1 MISLRTSKWVLS
13 LALMGHLCWAQA
25 IDEQVSSTLAQ
36 ATAQQR
42 VIACIRTL
50 PILVSEAS
58 HAQIQQACQDKYGL
72 EGSYVNA
79 CLVQIRQIYTAEG
92 KSFPTDE
99 WSLRSQ
105 CSAREP
111 IAGIT
116 RQPFD
121 EPKDTVATTAKRSSL
136 IWPMQGEVLTEFRE
150 GALTGLGIV
159 SRSGSPVVAAA
170 DGKVGASVKS
180 SFGFGNKL
188 FVTSPASLIVY
199 GNISKAFVKEGD
211 MVLQGQKIAEISG
224 EKPLFFFA
232 RVFADGKE
240 VIANMLDF
248 LPTR

>member
-1 MISLRTSKWVLS
+1 
-13 LALMGHLCWAQA
+13 MGHLCWAQA
-25 IDEQVSSTLAQ
+25 IGEQVSSTLAQ

-42 VIACIRTL
+42 VIDCIRTL

-58 HAQIQQACQDKYGL
+58 PSQIQQACQDKYGL

-136 IWPMQGEVLTEFRE
+136 IWPMQGEVLTEFRD

-180 SFGFGNKL
+180 LFGFGNKL

>member
-1 MISLRTSKWVLS
+1 
-13 LALMGHLCWAQA
+13 MGHLCWAQA
-25 IDEQVSSTLAQ
+25 IGEQVSSTLAQ

-42 VIACIRTL
+42 VIDCIRTL

-58 HAQIQQACQDKYGL
+58 PSQIQQACQDKYGL

-116 RQPFD
+116 RRPFD

-136 IWPMQGEVLTEFRE
+136 IWP
-150 GALTGLGIV
+150 
-159 SRSGSPVVAAA
+159 
-170 DGKVGASVKS
+170 VKS